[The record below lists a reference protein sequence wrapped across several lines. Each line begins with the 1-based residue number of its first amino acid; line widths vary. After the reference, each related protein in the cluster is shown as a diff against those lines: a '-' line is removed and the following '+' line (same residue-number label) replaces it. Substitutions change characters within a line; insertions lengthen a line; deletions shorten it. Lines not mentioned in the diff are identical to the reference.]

1 MSKVYAFLAD
11 GFEETEA
18 IAVIDVLLRGDIQ
31 VKTVSINDTTKV
43 TGVHGIVMMADQT
56 IEETDMDDAD
66 MLFLPG
72 GVPGTPNL
80 AANEKLTNALI
91 KYNQSEKRIAAIC
104 AAPYILGE
112 LGFLKG
118 REATVF
124 PGFEDKLEGAKEYTR
139 AGVVT
144 DGHIT
149 TARGMGVAI
158 DLGLELVSL
167 LKDKELA
174 DEVAKRIQ
182 LV

>member
-1 MSKVYAFLAD
+1 M
-11 GFEETEA
+11 T
-18 IAVIDVLLRGDIQ
+18 
-31 VKTVSINDTTKV
+31 
-43 TGVHGIVMMADQT
+43 QT
-56 IEETDMDDAD
+56 IATKARTK
-66 MLFLPG
+66 G
-72 GVPGTPNL
+72 S
-80 AANEKLTNALI
+80 TN
-91 KYNQSEKRIAAIC
+91 RILVIVTRLCISVTSIICLHVYSAAIC

>member
-1 MSKVYAFLAD
+1 M
-11 GFEETEA
+11 
-18 IAVIDVLLRGDIQ
+18 
-31 VKTVSINDTTKV
+31 
-43 TGVHGIVMMADQT
+43 
-56 IEETDMDDAD
+56 
-66 MLFLPG
+66 
-72 GVPGTPNL
+72 

-91 KYNQSEKRIAAIC
+91 KYNQSGKRIAAIC